1 MKKKALCIL
10 MASMMAFS
18 MTACGGESN
27 SDNKVTE
34 TPAATQAPSG
44 ENTTDTTPAPEA
56 NVDVDFDVHE
66 IIQNIQEKAD
76 LGGMYEASVE
86 EFVNMYGIDAS
97 AIEDASL
104 LAPMMIVN
112 ASEFAL
118 VKAKTE
124 ADVAKVVEGINKR
137 VAALDEQWSTYL
149 PDQYELV
156 ENHTIVTKGRYV
168 FLMIGENDVKAYAQN
183 QFDRKFDPSI
193 EEMVLLRKFYGAD
206 KAEVVEISATGMTV
220 KMTEN
225 GKTYT
230 FVGTFSDDV
239 YCEEGLDTIK
249 VGDVVNASFPDAI
262 QEADT
267 MNATINFV
275 ELFKLYEATAATV
288 KEVTDN
294 GLVIESTAADGTVYT
309 FNCTIDEYFDATTLP
324 KAVEVGDT
332 IDAYFAAGV
341 VPTEGTIDAVI
352 GFMLFTE

>member
-56 NVDVDFDVHE
+56 NADVDFDVHE

-76 LGGMYEASVE
+76 LSGMYEASME
-86 EFVNMYGIDAS
+86 EFVNLYGVEES

-168 FLMIGENDVKAYAQN
+168 FLMIGTDDVKAFAKN

-206 KAEVVEISATGMTV
+206 NAEVVEVSEQGMTV

-225 GKTYT
+225 GKTYNFT
-230 FVGTFSDDV
+230 GTFTEDV
-239 YCEEGLDTIK
+239 YFEDDLSTIK
-249 VGDVVNASFPDAI
+249 VGDLVNISFPDAVE
-262 QEADT
+262 EADT
-267 MNATINFV
+267 MNVTINYV
-275 ELFKLYEATAATV
+275 TLFKLYEALAATV
-288 KEVTDN
+288 KEVSDG
-294 GLVIESTAADGTVYT
+294 GLVIESTTEAGQTYT

-332 IDAYFAAGV
+332 IDAYFATGV
-341 VPTEGTIDAVI
+341 VPTGDTLDAVI